1 MQIAI
6 ISFVIKFSN
15 QPDKHVNCKKYK
27 NDESLTMLNPTMS
40 FPEKSTLF
48 VLIIV
53 IRFAT
58 ILCLDRLI

>member
-6 ISFVIKFSN
+6 ISVVIKFSN
-15 QPDKHVNCKKYK
+15 QPDKHVNYKKDK
-27 NDESLTMLNPTMS
+27 NDEILTMLSPIMS

-58 ILCLDRLI
+58 ILCLGRLI

>member
-6 ISFVIKFSN
+6 ISFVIQFSN
-15 QPDKHVNCKKYK
+15 QPDAHVNCKKYN
-27 NDESLTMLNPTMS
+27 NDEILTMLNPIMS

-58 ILCLDRLI
+58 ILCLGRLI